1 MKNAIKKFTAMLLS
15 AVLLLSALPAI
26 SSANHTH
33 DIDIDFSETADG
45 NTVISLILPLAQ
57 KLTAIDFSIV
67 LTSDTAVIEK
77 ISTENTDLSGS
88 IFDFDNLPEDSS
100 EKEFFTYTTTEKPD
114 CINFS
119 GFFLNSLTTE
129 ESFHLCDIIIS
140 SEKEFTEEDV
150 FEFTCALSCEEC
162 SKTLTRIYSLKN
174 QDTTNKV
181 KKSAYSSGDADL
193 SGSVDSSDARL
204 ILRASVGLEAL
215 SLEEAPYA
223 DSDYDGKIT
232 SNDARFSLRLSVG
245 LENKVMHCF
254 TISLEE
260 GKTCND
266 GGNYTFTCSITEK
279 IFSMEIM
286 NGGHI
291 CHTAADCLTSANCE
305 VCNEEIHPAAGHSF
319 DENGICTECATDK
332 AVLDEAKAT
341 LITLLDEIHTYDTL
355 AEEAFGLNKRL
366 DFIKYIQEATKS
378 LRKAADACES
388 VADLKSVAQHLAEA
402 YSIRF
407 QAFVS
412 IMDVNGDIIASAGNC
427 NTVRSAVSR
436 SKEHID
442 YASFLY
448 E

>member
-1 MKNAIKKFTAMLLS
+1 MTNAIKKFSAMLLS
-15 AVLLLSALPAI
+15 AVLLLSALPVTSFAD
-26 SSANHTH
+26 HTH
-33 DIDIDFSETADG
+33 DIDIAFSEAADG
-45 NTVISLILPLAQ
+45 NTVASLILPRAE

-77 ISTENTDLSGS
+77 ISTEGTDISDS
-88 IFDFDNLPEDSS
+88 IFDFDNLPEDSA
-100 EKEFFTYTTTEKPD
+100 EKEIFTYTTTEKPD
-114 CINFS
+114 SINFS
-119 GFFLNSLTTE
+119 GFFLNSLTTD
-129 ESFHLCDIIIS
+129 ESFHICDIIFS
-140 SEKEFTEEDV
+140 SEKEFSEEDI
-150 FEFTCALSCEEC
+150 FEFACTLSCEEC
-162 SKTLTRIYSLKN
+162 SKSQKRIYSLKN
-174 QDTTNKV
+174 QDIADNV
-181 KKSAYSSGDADL
+181 KKSAYPSGDADL
-193 SGSVDSSDARL
+193 SGNVDASDARR
-204 ILRASVGLEAL
+204 ILRASIGLETL

-332 AVLDEAKAT
+332 AVIDEAKAA

-378 LRKAADACES
+378 LRKAADACEG
-388 VADLKSVAQHLAEA
+388 VADLESVAQHLAEA

-412 IMDVNGDIIASAGNC
+412 IMDENGDIIASAGNC